1 MAKALAPKRRRLLIV
16 TDGERWYV
24 RRVASVHALD
34 RGEAIYTCD
43 KAIGRSFDNIADA
56 VRRAKDA
63 LSNRK
68 SRAWR

>member
-1 MAKALAPKRRRLLIV
+1 MAKQRRLLIV
-16 TDGERWYV
+16 TDGEHWFV
-24 RRVASVHALD
+24 RRVSHVKRDLTRNETVYA
-34 RGEAIYTCD
+34 CD
-43 KAIGRSFDNIADA
+43 KPIGRRFNDIASA